1 MQLKESEII
10 KVNKHTTS
18 LTSYYRLKM
27 KNILVYLALIL
38 IIASHSSFAIPSFA
52 RKYNMTCKTCHAP
65 FPKLKA
71 YGEEFAGNGFVLK
84 DQDAPRYFVETGDD
98 KLSLLRD
105 IPLAVR
111 VDGYATF
118 NSDKSEQ
125 SDFKAPYVFKL
136 LSGGSIFKNVSYYV
150 YYILENGESGKLEDA
165 FLMFNNLFG
174 SELAFSIGQFQ
185 VSDPLFKREL
195 RLTLADYDIYKVKV
209 GYSNVDLT
217 YDRGI
222 MFNYGFET
230 GTALTLEVVNGN
242 GISKI
247 ENGNFDNDKHKNFAG
262 RISQDVNDHLR
273 IGGFG
278 YLGKEE
284 INDVVNDLWMVGPD
298 ASISFDPFE
307 LNVQYV
313 ERRDKDPFFFG
324 PAAIEIKTR
333 GAFAELIYMSNGD
346 DSEWYAVG
354 LYNWIESNIGTLD
367 KKSASFHLGYLL
379 ARNIRLVGEYTHN
392 FTDEYGKFGLGFVS
406 AF

>member
-1 MQLKESEII
+1 MKKTILFSVLILL
-10 KVNKHTTS
+10 V
-18 LTSYYRLKM
+18 TSYTIY
-27 KNILVYLALIL
+27 
-38 IIASHSSFAIPSFA
+38 AIPAFA

-84 DQDAPRYFVETGDD
+84 DQEAPRYFVETGDE
-98 KLSLLRD
+98 KLSLIRD
-105 IPLAVR
+105 VPLAIR
-111 VDGYATF
+111 VEGHLTF
-118 NSDKSEQ
+118 NEEKSKKN
-125 SDFKAPYVFKL
+125 DFKAPLAFKL
-136 LSGGSIFKNVSYYV
+136 LSGGAIYRNVSYYV
-150 YYILENGESGKLEDA
+150 YYILEEGDAGKLEDA

-174 SELAFSIGQFQ
+174 TELDFFIGQFQ

-195 RLTLADYDIYKVKV
+195 RLTRDDYAIYKVKV
-209 GYSNVDLT
+209 GSSNVNLT

-222 MFNYGFET
+222 ILTYGFET
-230 GTALTLEVVNGN
+230 GTDLTFEVVNGN
-242 GISKI
+242 GIGAI
-247 ENGNFDNDKHKNFAG
+247 EDGNFDNDKHKNFMG
-262 RISQDVNDHLR
+262 RISQDVGGHLR

-298 ASISFDPFE
+298 ATISIDPLE

-324 PAAIEIKTR
+324 SVAIEIKTR
-333 GAFAELIYMSNGD
+333 GAFAELIYMPNGD
-346 DSEWYAVG
+346 NSDWYAVG
-354 LYNWIESNIGTLD
+354 LYNWVESNIGTLD

-379 ARNIRLVGEYTHN
+379 ARNIRLVGEYTHD
-392 FTDEYGKFGLGFVS
+392 FTEKYGRFGLGFVS

>member
-1 MQLKESEII
+1 MKKSILF
-10 KVNKHTTS
+10 S
-18 LTSYYRLKM
+18 L
-27 KNILVYLALIL
+27 LIL
-38 IIASHSSFAIPSFA
+38 ILAYHTAQAIPAFA

-84 DQDAPRYFVETGDD
+84 DQDAPRYFVETGDE
-98 KLSLLRD
+98 KLSLIRD

-118 NSDKSEQ
+118 NSDKSKQ
-125 SDFKAPYVFKL
+125 SDFKTPFIFKL

-150 YYILENGESGKLEDA
+150 YYILEDGEVGKLEDA
-165 FLMFNNLFG
+165 FVMFNDLFG
-174 SELAFSIGQFQ
+174 SGLAFSIGQFQ

-209 GYSNVDLT
+209 GNSHTNLT

-222 MFNYGFET
+222 MLNYGFET
-230 GTALTLEVVNGN
+230 GTDLTFEVVNGN
-242 GISKI
+242 GIGAI
-247 ENGNFDNDKHKNFAG
+247 EDGNFDNDKHKNFIG
-262 RISQDVNDHLR
+262 RISQDVGEHLR
-273 IGGFG
+273 VGGFG

-284 INDVVNDLWMVGPD
+284 TNDVVNDLWMVGPD
-298 ASISFDPFE
+298 ASISFEPLE

-333 GAFAELIYMSNGD
+333 GAFAELIYMPDGD
-346 DSEWYAVG
+346 NSDWYAVG
-354 LYNWIESNIGTLD
+354 LYNWVESNIGTLD

-379 ARNIRLVGEYTHN
+379 ARNIRLVAEYTQN
-392 FTDEYGKFGLGFVS
+392 FTDKYGKFGVGFNS